1 MRKDEERHTKGWSGW
16 GEGEDEKNKNK
27 IKLKWSQWLL
37 RSHRSSL
44 EENILLSITMTTPN
58 GTLGH
63 NFYDFA
69 EINFISSKRESVIGA
84 ERMQLINLPGS
95 ESRQSR
101 NGARVHIKKNCEQ
114 WMFNIHE
121 HRVQYHH
128 LNLFGRRWSSTAAK
142 ISTKLNCSLLFSQ
155 EPSEPEWDSERRK
168 LARITVIKLIMIIW
182 HHLRYSL
189 IFFSLARAPLS
200 SRLPLATC
208 IHTLVLRCF
217 VPRPCLVFP
226 RNWTRGAERI
236 NSPGQHSGEFA
247 IYCRI
252 CGLVVVVAG
261 LPSFINFARNFF
273 LRSRS
278 SACASVLFC
287 DWSSSSSRS
296 FPRTYA
302 AKGKTIVINN
312 RSIVSWIKK
321 FSSLAALS
329 SRFKSSFAL
338 RGLLLIADRLIISPL
353 ARPLTPDSR
362 Y

>member
-1 MRKDEERHTKGWSGW
+1 
-16 GEGEDEKNKNK
+16 
-27 IKLKWSQWLL
+27 
-37 RSHRSSL
+37 
-44 EENILLSITMTTPN
+44 
-58 GTLGH
+58 
-63 NFYDFA
+63 
-69 EINFISSKRESVIGA
+69 
-84 ERMQLINLPGS
+84 
-95 ESRQSR
+95 
-101 NGARVHIKKNCEQ
+101 
-114 WMFNIHE
+114 MFNIHE

-142 ISTKLNCSLLFSQ
+142 EKISTKLNCSLLFSQ
-155 EPSEPEWDSERRK
+155 EPSEREWDSERRK

-208 IHTLVLRCF
+208 IQTLVLRCF

-287 DWSSSSSRS
+287 DWSSSSSSSRS

-321 FSSLAALS
+321 FSSLAALLQVQVVVCPS
-329 SRFKSSFAL
+329 RAFIDRRSTHYFTSRAPSHSRFTILGGKLTNFKFDIQIITIFVFQIQPSLSVCLMRKSI
-338 RGLLLIADRLIISPL
+338 RQR
-353 ARPLTPDSR
+353 DSLECLVV
-362 Y
+362 